1 MRILGQI
8 PHPDLLIT
16 VFKSGNKYIL
26 KFEVGPFEQTYKFM
40 EAEGMSGFEDVQK
53 LVDSKLI
60 NETYQVFDL
69 MNTHYKSMLKSNT

>member
-26 KFEVGPFEQTYKFM
+26 KFEVGPFEQTYKFI
-40 EAEGMSGFEDVQK
+40 EADGMSSFEDVKK
-53 LVDSKLI
+53 LVDGNFIKD
-60 NETYQVFDL
+60 TYQVFDL
-69 MNTHYKSMLKSNT
+69 MNIKYQSALTDKS

>member
-40 EAEGMSGFEDVQK
+40 EGDRLASFEDVQK
-53 LVDSKLI
+53 LVTEELI
-60 NETYQVFDL
+60 KEIFQVFDQMNSRYQL
-69 MNTHYKSMLKSNT
+69 MTKRL